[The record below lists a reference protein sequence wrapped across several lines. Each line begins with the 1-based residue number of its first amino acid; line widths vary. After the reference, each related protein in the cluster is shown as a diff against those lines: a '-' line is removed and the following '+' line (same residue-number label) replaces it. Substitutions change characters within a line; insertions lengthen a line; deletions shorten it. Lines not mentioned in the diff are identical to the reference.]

1 MVTNN
6 LKTTCVVK
14 SYTSE
19 ISIQNW
25 IDNKK
30 KEGYSLTFFHTQ
42 FDPLSRKV
50 IYTAVMES

>member
-1 MVTNN
+1 MNN
-6 LKTTCVVK
+6 NTSKLTCIVK
-14 SYTSE
+14 SYASE
-19 ISIQNW
+19 TSIQNW

>member
-1 MVTNN
+1 MTTNN